1 MGLLDRIFGALAGG
15 AAGQNQLRVTL
26 NQREAALQCLT
37 KLVHALE
44 DSHYPMM
51 KALYNAELEA
61 RLRVGI
67 APRPSPD
74 TSAGCDHGYVQREH
88 CSACALAEAR
98 ARIDNL
104 LACRDA
110 AFDALKRAGLEGES
124 MSTMIDTL
132 AADRDHARR
141 VIAIAVDVDRI

>member
-1 MGLLDRIFGALAGG
+1 MGLLDRIFGALTGG
-15 AAGQNQLRVTL
+15 AAGQAQLRVTL

-44 DSHYPMM
+44 ESHYPMT
-51 KALYNAELEA
+51 KALYNAELGA

-74 TSAGCDHGYVQREH
+74 PSAGCDHGYARREH

-98 ARIDNL
+98 ARIDNFI
-104 LACRDA
+104 ACRDA
-110 AFDALKRAGLEGES
+110 AFEALKRAGLEGES

-132 AADRDHARR
+132 TNQRDHARR
-141 VIAIAVDVDRI
+141 QLVVRHPLP